1 MSQEPV
7 VDDPIAEKEI
17 KQDEP
22 IQMND
27 KVVIMGII
35 NEKCLYVRR
44 AVSDDIRLM
53 NEVFKHSKR
62 APKLEN
68 FPEIGDLLL
77 ARYIEQVYRAKV
89 IHISDDDDYAITV
102 QLIDYGNTAQVFL
115 GDLMEMSEA
124 CQRIKCITHKVL
136 LKDVNID
143 AINEDV
149 VSFLEELQDDK
160 AELTVKQIEGSQVV
174 LMLNKSVNINEKVVS
189 LSVIKEASYADGAGA
204 FLEVSVL
211 ILSSILCNWHQNFR
225 PCPVQ

>member
-7 VDDPIAEKEI
+7 VDDSIDEKEV
-17 KQDEP
+17 KQGEP
-22 IQMND
+22 IQIND

-44 AVSDDIRLM
+44 ADSDDILIM
-53 NEVFKHSKR
+53 NEVFKLSKR

-77 ARYIEQVYRAKV
+77 ARYLEQVYRAKV

-115 GDLMEMSEA
+115 GDLMEMSKS

-136 LKDVNID
+136 LKDANID
-143 AINEDV
+143 AINEDII
-149 VSFLEELQDDK
+149 SFLVELQEDK
-160 AELTVKQIEGSQVV
+160 SELTVKQIEGSQVV
-174 LMLNKSVNINEKVVS
+174 LMLNKLVNINEMVVS
-189 LSVIKEASYADGAGA
+189 LSVIKKASYADGAGA
-204 FLEVSVL
+204 LLEVRVL
-211 ILSSILCNWHQNFR
+211 FLSTILCN
-225 PCPVQ
+225 